1 MSTDELG
8 LRERKRIATR
18 RAIQGAALQ
27 LALDRG
33 LDGMTVEEISRIADV
48 SPRTFF
54 NYFSSKEAA
63 LLADGPGLPDADAV
77 ESFVAQRGNVVDD
90 LGALLAQAAEEAVV
104 DRENLARRRD
114 LVKQHPQL
122 LALRMGRMHQFEADL
137 DEIISR
143 RLRESDPA
151 LASDPDALAS
161 RSRLLTMVAFATVRH
176 SWGIWATAADNPP
189 LADCV
194 HRSFAELRAIL
205 PAGSGNPA
213 EVTGRP

>member
-1 MSTDELG
+1 MSTAELG

-18 RAIQGAALQ
+18 RAIQSAALQ
-27 LALDRG
+27 LALERG

-63 LLADGPGLPDADAV
+63 LLDDGPGLPDSDAI
-77 ESFVAQRGNVVDD
+77 ESFVLERGNVVDD
-90 LGALLAQAAEEAVV
+90 LGALLAHAAEEAVV
-104 DRENLARRRD
+104 DRENLALRRD

-137 DEIISR
+137 DEILSR
-143 RLRESDPA
+143 RLRESDPG
-151 LASDPDALAS
+151 LADDPESLAS
-161 RSRLLTMVAFATVRH
+161 RSRLLTMVAIATVRH
-176 SWGIWATAADNPP
+176 SWGVWANAAGNPP

-194 HRSFAELRAIL
+194 HRSFAELRTIL
-205 PAGSGNPA
+205 P
-213 EVTGRP
+213 